1 MIASIIIA
9 VVLVVIAILLTAPS
23 LLEFSFKWD
32 ENERKFSLKLR
43 YLFFKKILFPSSKKK
58 KTKPKK
64 EKKQKKE
71 IEKKKYTLSDVKSYV
86 KKLRYLYSE
95 IKDDIIKLLKYAKSH
110 AVTIKKLETD
120 IKFDTENPMNTGILT
135 GSSNGMIYNIYS
147 LLDRQVGIDDMSVS
161 IVPLFE
167 NRNYFDIRLSG
178 IIKIRNA
185 HIIVIIIR
193 VIPILLKLRKALKNN
208 KF

>member
-1 MIASIIIA
+1 MTAFIIIA
-9 VVLVVIAILLTAPS
+9 VILIFVSILLTAPS
-23 LLEFSFKWD
+23 LVEFSFKWD
-32 ENERKFSLKLR
+32 ENERKFSLKLK
-43 YLFFKKILFPSSKKK
+43 YLFFKKMLFPHSDKEKA
-58 KTKPKK
+58 KPKK

-71 IEKKKYTLSDVKSYV
+71 IEKKKYTLSDVRSYV
-86 KKLRYLYSE
+86 KKLHHLYSE
-95 IKDDIIKLLKYAKSH
+95 VKDDVIKLLKYAKTN
-110 AVTIKKLETD
+110 AVTIKKLDTN
-120 IKFDTENPMNTGILT
+120 IKFDTDNPMNTGILT

-193 VIPILLKLRKALKNN
+193 LIPILLKLRKTLK
-208 KF
+208 KQ